1 MITDLKNLKLKF
13 FYFRQ
18 KLQNS
23 TAYQKYSI
31 IVFCFLCFAA
41 VIILQIKFMMPLDKP
56 LYGHDLGY
64 HMLRTEALKQRI
76 EDMNFFNGGIDYLF
90 YNGAGYASSLAY
102 PDMLL
107 YIPAF
112 LRIAGVGIGLSMSI
126 FLIVCNILS
135 YLSMFICVRKISGS
149 PVCGTIAAVVFSL
162 SQYRLDNMFTRFA
175 LGEIQ
180 AYIFWPI
187 IIYGLYDLIFEDFK
201 KPYVIG
207 IGITGMLLTHTVSTA
222 LALGLCV
229 IYVLLFI
236 KRLIKCPKKFL
247 KLGITALIVAAIT
260 SFYWIPLLEFMSA
273 CDLTVAHPRNAASQ
287 FAGDFINLFKDIPLM
302 YSDAGMGIVIFM
314 LCIPR
319 IALCKN
325 SPIYKSLKI
334 SETDKKRPKL
344 LAAADSFMIIG
355 FLLCIAA
362 TDAAPWKILAHILDF
377 LQYPYRLFALA
388 AALIAIAAAIFIY
401 CLTKFT
407 NSQKT
412 GMVIV
417 TILTVIYSCIHIQTI
432 APIHLDK
439 LPDDHFEY
447 SENTFDISYGEW
459 LPWATQINIGY
470 AKTMT
475 DKLVLSNGQ
484 GVSFGRYNGYLE
496 FILPDEGADY
506 ADVPFIWYKGYTAA
520 DETGKELEISMSDI
534 GFVRVDTSDAQ
545 GKIKVQ
551 YKITPLKILSY
562 FITLAAIIVLIIMI
576 IRKIILRKRKNK
588 TNSTAA
594 IEKT

>member
-1 MITDLKNLKLKF
+1 MITSLKNLKLQL
-13 FYFRQ
+13 FYLKQ

-23 TAYQKYSI
+23 AAYQKYSI

-41 VIILQIKFMMPLDKP
+41 VTLLQIKFMMPLDKP
-56 LYGHDLGY
+56 LYGHDMGY
-64 HMLRTEALKQRI
+64 HLLRTEALKQRI

-107 YIPAF
+107 YIPAL

-126 FLIVCNILS
+126 FLIICSILS
-135 YLSMFICVRKISGS
+135 YISMFICVRKISGS
-149 PVCGTIAAVVFSL
+149 PVCGTIAAVISSL

-201 KPYVIG
+201 KPYVLG
-207 IGITGMLLTHTVSTA
+207 IGIAGMLLTHTVSTA

-236 KRLIKCPKKFL
+236 KRLIKCPKKFI
-247 KLGITALIVAAIT
+247 KLGITALIVVAIT
-260 SFYWIPLLEFMSA
+260 SFYWIPLLEFMAS

-287 FAGDFINLFKDIPLM
+287 FVGSFINLFKDIQLM
-302 YSDAGMGIVIFM
+302 YSDSGMGIVIFM

-319 IALCKN
+319 IALCKK

-334 SETDKKRPKL
+334 SDTDKKRPKL

-362 TDAAPWKILAHILDF
+362 TDIAPWKILAPILDF

-388 AALIAIAAAIFIY
+388 TALIAIAAAIFIY

-407 NSQKT
+407 HSQKT

-417 TILTVIYSCIHIQTI
+417 TIATVIYSCIHIQTI
-432 APIHLDK
+432 APFHLDK
-439 LPDDHFEY
+439 LPDNHFDY

-459 LPWATQINIGY
+459 LPWATQINIDY

-475 DKLVLSNGQ
+475 DKLVLNNGQ
-484 GVSFGRYNGYLE
+484 GISFGRYNGYLE
-496 FILPDEGADY
+496 FILPEEGADY
-506 ADVPFIWYKGYTAA
+506 ADVPFIWYKGYTAV

-534 GFVRVDTSDAQ
+534 GFVRVDTSNAH

-551 YKITPLKILSY
+551 YKITPLKIISY
-562 FITLAAIIVLIIMI
+562 FITLAAIIVLVIMI
-576 IRKIILRKRKNK
+576 IRNIIRRKKKRNSSVTVK
-588 TNSTAA
+588 TM
-594 IEKT
+594 